1 MKIKTYVIRTFSLI
15 LLLIISL
22 SSCQKDKIDTA
33 TCDIKTW
40 EQSNYIE
47 WGYHDN
53 NNEFHHILSGFA
65 MESIDNIIVQDTT
78 FTSRGEF
85 IVIKYGITYTFVG
98 GQLYPIERKKFYD
111 TAEIKYRIYN
121 NSYRD
126 IGCFDIWVEIRYYD
140 NNTTDEV
147 IINGTD
153 IQSRAEVEDIFY
165 YDSKGKR
172 ISDIVIKD
180 YAFYKNC

>member
-22 SSCQKDKIDTA
+22 SSCQKDKIDSA

-40 EQSNYIE
+40 EQSNYTE
-47 WGYHDN
+47 WGYYN
-53 NNEFHHILSGFA
+53 KYNEFCHVLSGFA
-65 MESIDNIIVQDTT
+65 MSDEDMPDTAFTSMTGVSILIIDNV
-78 FTSRGEF
+78 
-85 IVIKYGITYTFVG
+85 TYTIIG
-98 GQLYPIERKKFYD
+98 LDTLEIKQRKFYD
-111 TAEIKYRIYN
+111 TAEIKYIIYN
-121 NSYRD
+121 GSYRD
-126 IGCFDIWVEIRYYD
+126 VGCFDIWVEIRYD
-140 NNTTDEV
+140 NNTTEEV
-147 IINGTD
+147 IVNGTD

-172 ISDIVIKD
+172 IIDIVIKD